1 MRLAHER
8 VPRPKFDVDA
18 ASSILSATNDVGWMV
33 MYGVDDAAS
42 SSSAGDSRIDERLG
56 LFDSD
61 GSASDG
67 SEAEPDNGGD
77 DGGDDELPRPDPLVK
92 LTSGVS
98 SMWPGVECACGESS
112 PP

>member
-42 SSSAGDSRIDERLG
+42 SSSAGDSRIDERLV

-61 GSASDG
+61 GSA
-67 SEAEPDNGGD
+67 D